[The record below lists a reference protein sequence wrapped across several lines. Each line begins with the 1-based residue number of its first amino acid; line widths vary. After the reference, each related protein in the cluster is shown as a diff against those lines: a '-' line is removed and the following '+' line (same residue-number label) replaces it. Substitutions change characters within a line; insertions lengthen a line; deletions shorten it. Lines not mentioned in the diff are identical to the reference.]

1 MKLQIKKEYRLISAL
16 CANILI
22 IILEVIALIL
32 SLIEH
37 GLENFLFYTQ
47 DSNYLAMA
55 ASAFFCVYA
64 MKELRGKSEMP
75 KWVHSLRYISVSCL
89 MVTFFV
95 VVFVLMPMAGENSLF
110 LLYGGSML
118 YQHTLCPLLASLSFF
133 VFEVENKLQK
143 NEVIKA
149 LIPTLIYALITIIL
163 NICKVI
169 EGPYIFLMVY
179 SQPWYMSVIWCIVIL
194 GIAGALAF
202 AVRSLHNLI
211 YKRKI

>member
-64 MKELRGKSEMP
+64 MKELRGKSEML
-75 KWVHSLRYISVSCL
+75 KWVHSLRYISVSC
-89 MVTFFV
+89 
-95 VVFVLMPMAGENSLF
+95 
-110 LLYGGSML
+110 
-118 YQHTLCPLLASLSFF
+118 
-133 VFEVENKLQK
+133 
-143 NEVIKA
+143 
-149 LIPTLIYALITIIL
+149 
-163 NICKVI
+163 
-169 EGPYIFLMVY
+169 LMVY